1 MKVGINVKINLS
13 KVDKSKLY
21 KGAKGVY
28 LNMTTFVD
36 LDEEDKYGNN
46 GFISME
52 QSKEQRDAG
61 EESVIL
67 GNVKKFWSDEAVEE
81 LDFDMGDTAKELD
94 FDIGDTASAPQPDMS
109 LEDLDS
115 DIPF

>member
-1 MKVGINVKINLS
+1 MTVGLNVRINVSKI
-13 KVDKSKLY
+13 DKSKLY
-21 KGAKGVY
+21 KGEKGVY

-36 LDEEDKYGNN
+36 LDQEDEYGNN

-61 EESVIL
+61 EQSVIL
-67 GNVKKFWSDEAVEE
+67 GNVKKFWSDGA
-81 LDFDMGDTAKELD
+81 
-94 FDIGDTASAPQPDMS
+94 TASAPQSDMS
-109 LEDLDS
+109 LEELDE

>member
-1 MKVGINVKINLS
+1 MKVGLNVRINVSKI
-13 KVDKSKLY
+13 DKSKLY
-21 KGAKGVY
+21 KGEKGVY

-36 LDEEDKYGNN
+36 LDQEDEYGNN

-61 EESVIL
+61 EQSVIL
-67 GNVKKFWSDEAVEE
+67 GNVKKFWVDGVTASATQSDMS
-81 LDFDMGDTAKELD
+81 LKELD
-94 FDIGDTASAPQPDMS
+94 
-109 LEDLDS
+109 E

>member
-1 MKVGINVKINLS
+1 MKVGLNVRINVSKI
-13 KVDKSKLY
+13 DKSKLY

-36 LDEEDKYGNN
+36 LDEEDEYGNN

-61 EESVIL
+61 EQSVIL
-67 GNVKKFWSDEAVEE
+67 GNVKKFWIDGA
-81 LDFDMGDTAKELD
+81 
-94 FDIGDTASAPQPDMS
+94 TASAPQSDMS
-109 LEDLDS
+109 LEELDE

>member
-1 MKVGINVKINLS
+1 MKVGLNVRINVSKI
-13 KVDKSKLY
+13 DKSKLY

-36 LDEEDKYGNN
+36 LDEEDEYGNN

-61 EESVIL
+61 EQSVIL
-67 GNVKKFWSDEAVEE
+67 GNVKKFWTDGAEV
-81 LDFDMGDTAKELD
+81 
-94 FDIGDTASAPQPDMS
+94 SAPQPDMS
-109 LEDLDS
+109 LEELDE

>member
-1 MKVGINVKINLS
+1 MIVGLNVRINVSKI
-13 KVDKSKLY
+13 DKSKLY

-36 LDEEDKYGNN
+36 LDEEDEYGNN

-61 EESVIL
+61 EQSVIL
-67 GNVKKFWSDEAVEE
+67 GNVKKFWSDGA
-81 LDFDMGDTAKELD
+81 
-94 FDIGDTASAPQPDMS
+94 TASAPQSDMS
-109 LEDLDS
+109 LEELDE

>member
-1 MKVGINVKINLS
+1 MIVGLNVRINVSKI
-13 KVDKSKLY
+13 DKSKLY

-36 LDEEDKYGNN
+36 LDEEDEYGNN

-61 EESVIL
+61 EQSVIL
-67 GNVKKFWSDEAVEE
+67 GNVKKFWTDGAEVSSPQPEMSLEE
-81 LDFDMGDTAKELD
+81 LDE
-94 FDIGDTASAPQPDMS
+94 
-109 LEDLDS
+109 

>member
-1 MKVGINVKINLS
+1 MKVGLNVRINVSKI
-13 KVDKSKLY
+13 DKSKLY
-21 KGAKGVY
+21 KGEKGVY

-36 LDEEDKYGNN
+36 LDQEDEYGNN

-61 EESVIL
+61 EQSVIL
-67 GNVKKFWSDEAVEE
+67 GNVKKFWSDGA
-81 LDFDMGDTAKELD
+81 
-94 FDIGDTASAPQPDMS
+94 TASAPQSDMS
-109 LEDLDS
+109 LEELDE

>member
-1 MKVGINVKINLS
+1 MKVGLNVRINVSKI
-13 KVDKSKLY
+13 DKSKLY

-36 LDEEDKYGNN
+36 LDEEDEYGNN

-61 EESVIL
+61 EQSVIL
-67 GNVKKFWSDEAVEE
+67 GNVKKFWTDDAEV
-81 LDFDMGDTAKELD
+81 
-94 FDIGDTASAPQPDMS
+94 SAPQPEMS
-109 LEDLDS
+109 LEELDE

>member
-1 MKVGINVKINLS
+1 MKVGLNVRINVSKI
-13 KVDKSKLY
+13 DKSKLY
-21 KGAKGVY
+21 KGEKGVY

-36 LDEEDKYGNN
+36 LDQEDEYGNN

-61 EESVIL
+61 EQSVIL
-67 GNVKKFWSDEAVEE
+67 GNVKKFWVDGA
-81 LDFDMGDTAKELD
+81 
-94 FDIGDTASAPQPDMS
+94 TASAPQSDMS
-109 LEDLDS
+109 LKELDE

>member
-1 MKVGINVKINLS
+1 MKVGLNVRINVSRI
-13 KVDKSKLY
+13 DKSKLY
-21 KGAKGVY
+21 KGEKGVY

-36 LDEEDKYGNN
+36 LDQEDDYGNN

-61 EESVIL
+61 EQSVIL
-67 GNVKKFWSDEAVEE
+67 GNVKKFWSDGATASVPQSDMSIGE
-81 LDFDMGDTAKELD
+81 LDE
-94 FDIGDTASAPQPDMS
+94 
-109 LEDLDS
+109 

>member
-1 MKVGINVKINLS
+1 MKVGLNVRINVSRI
-13 KVDKSKLY
+13 DKSKLY
-21 KGAKGVY
+21 KGEKGVY

-36 LDEEDKYGNN
+36 LDQEDEYGNN

-61 EESVIL
+61 EQSVIL
-67 GNVKKFWSDEAVEE
+67 GNVKKFWSDGA
-81 LDFDMGDTAKELD
+81 
-94 FDIGDTASAPQPDMS
+94 TASVPQSDMS
-109 LEDLDS
+109 LEELDE

>member
-1 MKVGINVKINLS
+1 MKVGLNVRINVSKI
-13 KVDKSKLY
+13 DKSKLY

-36 LDEEDKYGNN
+36 LDEEDEYGNN

-52 QSKEQRDAG
+52 QSKEPRDAG
-61 EESVIL
+61 EQSVIL
-67 GNVKKFWSDEAVEE
+67 GNVKKFWIDGA
-81 LDFDMGDTAKELD
+81 
-94 FDIGDTASAPQPDMS
+94 TASAPQSDMS
-109 LEDLDS
+109 LEELDE

>member
-1 MKVGINVKINLS
+1 MKVGLNVRINIS
-13 KVDKSKLY
+13 RIDKSKLY

-36 LDEEDKYGNN
+36 LDQEDEYGNN

-61 EESVIL
+61 EQSVIL
-67 GNVKKFWSDEAVEE
+67 GNVKKFWSDGA
-81 LDFDMGDTAKELD
+81 
-94 FDIGDTASAPQPDMS
+94 TASVPQSDMS
-109 LEDLDS
+109 LEELDE
-115 DIPF
+115 DIPFS

>member
-1 MKVGINVKINLS
+1 MKVGLNVRINVSRI
-13 KVDKSKLY
+13 DKSKLY
-21 KGAKGVY
+21 KGEKGVY

-36 LDEEDKYGNN
+36 LDQEDDYGNN

-61 EESVIL
+61 EQSVIL
-67 GNVKKFWSDEAVEE
+67 GNVKKFWSDGATASVPQS
-81 LDFDMGDTAKELD
+81 DMSIKELD
-94 FDIGDTASAPQPDMS
+94 
-109 LEDLDS
+109 E

>member
-1 MKVGINVKINLS
+1 MKVGLNVRINVSKI
-13 KVDKSKLY
+13 DKSKLY
-21 KGAKGVY
+21 KGEKGVY

-36 LDEEDKYGNN
+36 LDQEDEYGNN

-61 EESVIL
+61 EQSVIL
-67 GNVKKFWSDEAVEE
+67 GNVKKFWIDGA
-81 LDFDMGDTAKELD
+81 
-94 FDIGDTASAPQPDMS
+94 TASAPQSDIS
-109 LEDLDS
+109 FEELDE

>member
-1 MKVGINVKINLS
+1 MKVGLNVRINVSRI
-13 KVDKSKLY
+13 DKSKLY
-21 KGAKGVY
+21 KGEKGVY

-36 LDEEDKYGNN
+36 LDQEDEYGNN

-61 EESVIL
+61 EQSVIL
-67 GNVKKFWSDEAVEE
+67 GNVKKFWVDGA
-81 LDFDMGDTAKELD
+81 
-94 FDIGDTASAPQPDMS
+94 TASAPQSDMS
-109 LEDLDS
+109 LEELDE

>member
-1 MKVGINVKINLS
+1 MKVGLNVRINVSRI
-13 KVDKSKLY
+13 DKSKLY
-21 KGAKGVY
+21 KGEKGVY

-36 LDEEDKYGNN
+36 LDQEDDYGNN

-61 EESVIL
+61 EQSVIL
-67 GNVKKFWSDEAVEE
+67 GNVKKFWIDGA
-81 LDFDMGDTAKELD
+81 
-94 FDIGDTASAPQPDMS
+94 TASAPQSDMS
-109 LEDLDS
+109 LEELDE

>member
-1 MKVGINVKINLS
+1 MKVGLNVRINVSKI
-13 KVDKSKLY
+13 DKSKLY
-21 KGAKGVY
+21 KGEKGVY

-36 LDEEDKYGNN
+36 LDQEDEYGNN

-61 EESVIL
+61 EQSVIL
-67 GNVKKFWSDEAVEE
+67 GNVKKFWIDGA
-81 LDFDMGDTAKELD
+81 
-94 FDIGDTASAPQPDMS
+94 TASAPQPEMS
-109 LEDLDS
+109 LEELDE

>member
-1 MKVGINVKINLS
+1 MKVGLNVRINVSRI
-13 KVDKSKLY
+13 DKSKLY
-21 KGAKGVY
+21 KGEKGVY

-36 LDEEDKYGNN
+36 LDQEDEYGNN

-61 EESVIL
+61 EQSVIL
-67 GNVKKFWSDEAVEE
+67 GNVKKFWSDGA
-81 LDFDMGDTAKELD
+81 
-94 FDIGDTASAPQPDMS
+94 TASAPQSDMS
-109 LEDLDS
+109 LEELDE

>member
-1 MKVGINVKINLS
+1 MKVGLNVRINVSKI
-13 KVDKSKLY
+13 DKSKLY
-21 KGAKGVY
+21 KGEKGVY

-36 LDEEDKYGNN
+36 LDQEDEYGNN

-61 EESVIL
+61 EQSVIL
-67 GNVKKFWSDEAVEE
+67 GNVKKFWIDGA
-81 LDFDMGDTAKELD
+81 
-94 FDIGDTASAPQPDMS
+94 TASAPQSDMS
-109 LEDLDS
+109 LEELDE

>member
-1 MKVGINVKINLS
+1 MKVGLNVRINVSKI
-13 KVDKSKLY
+13 DKSKLY

-36 LDEEDKYGNN
+36 LDQEDEYGNN

-61 EESVIL
+61 EQSVIL
-67 GNVKKFWSDEAVEE
+67 GNVKKFWIDGA
-81 LDFDMGDTAKELD
+81 
-94 FDIGDTASAPQPDMS
+94 TASAPQSDMS
-109 LEDLDS
+109 LEELDE

>member
-1 MKVGINVKINLS
+1 MKVGLNVRINVSRI
-13 KVDKSKLY
+13 DKSKLY
-21 KGAKGVY
+21 KGEKGVY

-36 LDEEDKYGNN
+36 LDQENEYGNN

-61 EESVIL
+61 EQSVIL
-67 GNVKKFWSDEAVEE
+67 GNVKKFWSDGA
-81 LDFDMGDTAKELD
+81 
-94 FDIGDTASAPQPDMS
+94 TASAPQSDMS
-109 LEDLDS
+109 LEELDE

>member
-1 MKVGINVKINLS
+1 MKVGLNVRINVSKI
-13 KVDKSKLY
+13 DKSKLY
-21 KGAKGVY
+21 KGEKGVY

-36 LDEEDKYGNN
+36 LDQEDEYGNN

-61 EESVIL
+61 EQSVIL
-67 GNVKKFWSDEAVEE
+67 GNVKKFWVDGA
-81 LDFDMGDTAKELD
+81 
-94 FDIGDTASAPQPDMS
+94 TASAPQSDMS
-109 LEDLDS
+109 LEELDE

>member
-1 MKVGINVKINLS
+1 MKVGLNVRINVSKI
-13 KVDKSKLY
+13 DKSKLY
-21 KGAKGVY
+21 KGEKGVY

-36 LDEEDKYGNN
+36 LDQEDEYGNN

-61 EESVIL
+61 EQSVIL
-67 GNVKKFWSDEAVEE
+67 GNVKKFWVDGA
-81 LDFDMGDTAKELD
+81 
-94 FDIGDTASAPQPDMS
+94 TASAPQSDMS
-109 LEDLDS
+109 IEELDE

>member
-1 MKVGINVKINLS
+1 MKVGLNVRINVSKI
-13 KVDKSKLY
+13 DKSKLY
-21 KGAKGVY
+21 KGEKGVY

-36 LDEEDKYGNN
+36 LDQEDEYGNN

-61 EESVIL
+61 EQSVIL
-67 GNVKKFWSDEAVEE
+67 GNVKKFWIDGA
-81 LDFDMGDTAKELD
+81 
-94 FDIGDTASAPQPDMS
+94 TASAPQSDMS
-109 LEDLDS
+109 LKELDE

>member
-1 MKVGINVKINLS
+1 MIVGLNVRINVSKI
-13 KVDKSKLY
+13 DKSKLY

-36 LDEEDKYGNN
+36 LDEEDEYGNN

-61 EESVIL
+61 EQSVIL
-67 GNVKKFWSDEAVEE
+67 GNVKKFWSDGA
-81 LDFDMGDTAKELD
+81 
-94 FDIGDTASAPQPDMS
+94 TASVPQSDMS
-109 LEDLDS
+109 LEELDE

>member
-1 MKVGINVKINLS
+1 MKVGLNVRINVSKI
-13 KVDKSKLY
+13 DKSKLY
-21 KGAKGVY
+21 KGEKGVY

-36 LDEEDKYGNN
+36 LDQEVEYGNN

-61 EESVIL
+61 EQSVIL
-67 GNVKKFWSDEAVEE
+67 GNVKKFLIDGA
-81 LDFDMGDTAKELD
+81 
-94 FDIGDTASAPQPDMS
+94 TASAPQSDIS
-109 LEDLDS
+109 FEELDE

>member
-1 MKVGINVKINLS
+1 MKVGLNVRINVSKI
-13 KVDKSKLY
+13 DKSKLY

-36 LDEEDKYGNN
+36 LDEEDEYGNN

-61 EESVIL
+61 EQSVIL
-67 GNVKKFWSDEAVEE
+67 GNVKKFWTDGAEVSSEV
-81 LDFDMGDTAKELD
+81 
-94 FDIGDTASAPQPDMS
+94 SAPQPDMS
-109 LEDLDS
+109 IEELDE
-115 DIPF
+115 DIPFS